1 MVKLSVI
8 VPCYNEA
15 DVIERFF
22 EAAVSAL
29 SAMESYELIFV
40 NDGSRDQT
48 LEKLKALFDSHTD
61 VPMRI
66 LDFSKN
72 FGKEAAMLAG
82 LKAAAGEYVAIIDAD
97 LQQRP
102 EILCQM
108 AEILDNEPEYD
119 CVAAYQQQRKENKLI
134 MGIKGL
140 FYKIMNRASSVELK
154 DGASDFRMFRRAM
167 AESIVQLPEY
177 HRFSKGIFSW
187 VGFRT
192 KYIPYDVQAREGGES
207 KWSFRS
213 LLHYAVDGIVS
224 FTTAPLKL
232 ATVIGTVMFLIS
244 VVYIIALVIEKLFFG
259 IAVAGYATI
268 VALIL
273 LFGGL
278 QLLCIGIIGEY
289 IAKIYEQVKNRPIY
303 IIKNDYH
310 RTGAEALPSEDRID
324 PGRKE

>member
-8 VPCYNEA
+8 VPCYNEE

-22 EAAVSAL
+22 DAAAAAL
-29 SAMESYELIFV
+29 SSIESYELIFV
-40 NDGSRDQT
+40 NDGSRDAT
-48 LEKLKALFDSHTD
+48 LEKLKKLFQSRKD
-61 VPMRI
+61 VCMRI

-82 LKAAAGEYVAIIDAD
+82 LKAAEGEYVAIIDAD

-108 AEILDNEPEYD
+108 AGILDSEPEYD
-119 CVAAYQQQRKENKLI
+119 CVAAFQQQRKENKLI
-134 MGIKGL
+134 KGIKSL

-167 AESIVQLPEY
+167 VESIVQMPEY

-187 VGFRT
+187 VGYRT

-213 LLHYAVDGIVS
+213 LFHYAVDGIVS

-232 ATVIGTVMFLIS
+232 ATVIGTVMFFVSI
-244 VVYIIALVIEKLFFG
+244 VYIAVIVIEKLFFG
-259 IAVAGYATI
+259 IAVAGYASI

-289 IAKIYEQVKNRPIY
+289 IAKIYEQVKNRPVY
-303 IIKNDYH
+303 IIK
-310 RTGAEALPSEDRID
+310 
-324 PGRKE
+324 KEYRRDEEKDAS

>member
-8 VPCYNEA
+8 VPCYNEE

-22 EAAVSAL
+22 DAAAAAL
-29 SAMESYELIFV
+29 SSIESYELIFV
-40 NDGSRDQT
+40 NDGSRDAT
-48 LEKLKALFDSHTD
+48 LETLKKLFQSRKD
-61 VPMRI
+61 VCMRI

-82 LKAAAGEYVAIIDAD
+82 LKAAEGEYVAIIDAD

-108 AEILDNEPEYD
+108 AGILDSEPEYD
-119 CVAAYQQQRKENKLI
+119 CVAAFQQQRKENKLI
-134 MGIKGL
+134 KGIKGL

-167 AESIVQLPEY
+167 VESIVQMPEY

-192 KYIPYDVQAREGGES
+192 KYIPYDVQARESGES

-213 LLHYAVDGIVS
+213 LFHYAVDGIVS

-232 ATVIGTVMFLIS
+232 ATVIGTVMFFVSI
-244 VVYIIALVIEKLFFG
+244 VYIAVIVIEKLFFG
-259 IAVAGYATI
+259 IAVAGYASI

-289 IAKIYEQVKNRPIY
+289 IAKIYEQVKNRPVY
-303 IIKNDYH
+303 IIK
-310 RTGAEALPSEDRID
+310 
-324 PGRKE
+324 KEYRRDEEKDAS

>member
-1 MVKLSVI
+1 MDA
-8 VPCYNEA
+8 ET
-15 DVIERFF
+15 F
-22 EAAVSAL
+22 EA
-29 SAMESYELIFV
+29 YEAYAEPI
-40 NDGSRDQT
+40 GEQK
-48 LEKLKALFDSHTD
+48 LEKLKKLFQSRKD
-61 VPMRI
+61 VCMRI

-82 LKAAAGEYVAIIDAD
+82 LKAAEGEYVAIIDAD

-108 AEILDNEPEYD
+108 AGILDSEPEYD
-119 CVAAYQQQRKENKLI
+119 CVAAFQQQRKENKLI
-134 MGIKGL
+134 KGIKGL

-167 AESIVQLPEY
+167 VESIVQMPEY

-187 VGFRT
+187 VGYRT

-213 LLHYAVDGIVS
+213 LFHYAVDGIVS

-232 ATVIGTVMFLIS
+232 ATVIGTVMFFVSI
-244 VVYIIALVIEKLFFG
+244 VYIAVIVIEKLFFG
-259 IAVAGYATI
+259 IAVAGYASI

-289 IAKIYEQVKNRPIY
+289 IAKIYEQVKNRPVY
-303 IIKNDYH
+303 IIK
-310 RTGAEALPSEDRID
+310 
-324 PGRKE
+324 KEYRRDEEKDAS

>member
-8 VPCYNEA
+8 VPCYNEE

-22 EAAVSAL
+22 DAAAAAL
-29 SAMESYELIFV
+29 SSIESYELIFV
-40 NDGSRDQT
+40 NDGSRDAT
-48 LEKLKALFDSHTD
+48 LEKLKKLFQSRKD
-61 VPMRI
+61 VCMRI

-82 LKAAAGEYVAIIDAD
+82 LKAAEGEYVAIIDAD

-108 AEILDNEPEYD
+108 AGILDSEPEYD
-119 CVAAYQQQRKENKLI
+119 CVAAFQQQRKENKLI
-134 MGIKGL
+134 KGIKGL

-167 AESIVQLPEY
+167 VESIVQMPEY
-177 HRFSKGIFSW
+177 HRFSKGFFSW
-187 VGFRT
+187 VGYRT

-213 LLHYAVDGIVS
+213 LFHYAVDGIVS

-232 ATVIGTVMFLIS
+232 ATVIGTVMFFVSI
-244 VVYIIALVIEKLFFG
+244 VYIAVIVIEKLFFG
-259 IAVAGYATI
+259 IAVAGYASI

-289 IAKIYEQVKNRPIY
+289 IAKIYEQVKNRPVY
-303 IIKNDYH
+303 IIK
-310 RTGAEALPSEDRID
+310 
-324 PGRKE
+324 KEYRRDEEKDAS

>member
-8 VPCYNEA
+8 VPCYNEE

-22 EAAVSAL
+22 DAAAAAL
-29 SAMESYELIFV
+29 SSIESYELIFV
-40 NDGSRDQT
+40 NDGSRDAT
-48 LEKLKALFDSHTD
+48 LEKLKKLFQSRKD
-61 VPMRI
+61 VCMRI

-82 LKAAAGEYVAIIDAD
+82 LKAAEGEYVAIIDAD

-108 AEILDNEPEYD
+108 AGILDSEPEYD
-119 CVAAYQQQRKENKLI
+119 CVAAFQQQRKENKLI
-134 MGIKGL
+134 KGIKGL

-167 AESIVQLPEY
+167 VESIVQMPEY
-177 HRFSKGIFSW
+177 HRFTQGMCSW
-187 VGFRT
+187 VGYRT

-213 LLHYAVDGIVS
+213 LFHYAVDGIVS

-232 ATVIGTVMFLIS
+232 ATVIGTVMFFVSI
-244 VVYIIALVIEKLFFG
+244 VYIAVIVIEKLFFG
-259 IAVAGYATI
+259 IAVAGYASI

-289 IAKIYEQVKNRPIY
+289 IAKIYEQVKNRPVY
-303 IIKNDYH
+303 IIK
-310 RTGAEALPSEDRID
+310 
-324 PGRKE
+324 KEYRRDEEKDAS

>member
-8 VPCYNEA
+8 VPCYNEE

-22 EAAVSAL
+22 DAAAAAL
-29 SAMESYELIFV
+29 SSIESYELIFV
-40 NDGSRDQT
+40 NDGSRDAT
-48 LEKLKALFDSHTD
+48 LEKLKKLFQSRKD
-61 VPMRI
+61 VCMRI

-82 LKAAAGEYVAIIDAD
+82 LKAAEGEYVAIIDAD

-108 AEILDNEPEYD
+108 AGILDSEPEYD
-119 CVAAYQQQRKENKLI
+119 CVAAFQQQRKENKLI
-134 MGIKGL
+134 KGIKGL

-167 AESIVQLPEY
+167 VESIVQMPEY

-187 VGFRT
+187 VGYRT

-213 LLHYAVDGIVS
+213 LFHYAVDGIVS

-232 ATVIGTVMFLIS
+232 ATVIGTVMFFVSI
-244 VVYIIALVIEKLFFG
+244 VYIAVIVIEKLFFG
-259 IAVAGYATI
+259 IAVAGYASI

-289 IAKIYEQVKNRPIY
+289 IAKIYEQVKNRPVY
-303 IIKNDYH
+303 IIK
-310 RTGAEALPSEDRID
+310 
-324 PGRKE
+324 KEYRRDEEKDAS

>member
-8 VPCYNEA
+8 VPCYNEE

-22 EAAVSAL
+22 DAAAAAL
-29 SAMESYELIFV
+29 SSIESYELIFV
-40 NDGSRDQT
+40 NDGSWDAT
-48 LEKLKALFDSHTD
+48 LEKLKKLFQSRKD
-61 VPMRI
+61 VCMRI

-82 LKAAAGEYVAIIDAD
+82 LKAAEGEYVAIIDAD

-108 AEILDNEPEYD
+108 AGVLDSEPEYD
-119 CVAAYQQQRKENKLI
+119 CVAAFQQQRKENKLI
-134 MGIKGL
+134 KGIKGL

-167 AESIVQLPEY
+167 VESIVQMPEY

-213 LLHYAVDGIVS
+213 LFHYAVDGIVS

-232 ATVIGTVMFLIS
+232 ATVIGTVMFFVSI
-244 VVYIIALVIEKLFFG
+244 VYIAVIVIEKLFFG
-259 IAVAGYATI
+259 IAVAGYASI

-303 IIKNDYH
+303 IVK
-310 RTGAEALPSEDRID
+310 
-324 PGRKE
+324 KEYRRDEEKDAS

>member
-8 VPCYNEA
+8 VPCYNEE

-22 EAAVSAL
+22 DAAAAAL
-29 SAMESYELIFV
+29 SSIESYELIFV
-40 NDGSRDQT
+40 NDGSRDAT
-48 LEKLKALFDSHTD
+48 LEKLKKLFQSRKD
-61 VPMRI
+61 VCMRI

-82 LKAAAGEYVAIIDAD
+82 LKAAEGEYVAIIDAD

-108 AEILDNEPEYD
+108 AGILDSEPEYD
-119 CVAAYQQQRKENKLI
+119 CVAAFQQQRKENKLI
-134 MGIKGL
+134 KGIKGL

-167 AESIVQLPEY
+167 VESIVQMPEY

-187 VGFRT
+187 VGYRT

-213 LLHYAVDGIVS
+213 LFHYAVDGIVS

-232 ATVIGTVMFLIS
+232 ATVIGTVMFFVSI
-244 VVYIIALVIEKLFFG
+244 VYIAVIVIEKLFFG
-259 IAVAGYATI
+259 IAVAGYASI

-289 IAKIYEQVKNRPIY
+289 IAKIYEQVKNRPVY
-303 IIKNDYH
+303 IIK
-310 RTGAEALPSEDRID
+310 
-324 PGRKE
+324 KEYRRGEEKDAS

>member
-8 VPCYNEA
+8 VPCYNEE

-22 EAAVSAL
+22 DAAAAAL
-29 SAMESYELIFV
+29 SSIESYELIFV
-40 NDGSRDQT
+40 NDGSRDAT
-48 LEKLKALFDSHTD
+48 LEKLKKLFQSRKD
-61 VPMRI
+61 VCMRI

-82 LKAAAGEYVAIIDAD
+82 LKAAEGEYVAIIDAD

-108 AEILDNEPEYD
+108 AGILDSEPEYD
-119 CVAAYQQQRKENKLI
+119 CVAAFQQQRKENKLI
-134 MGIKGL
+134 KGIKGL

-167 AESIVQLPEY
+167 VESIVQMPEY

-187 VGFRT
+187 VGYRT

-213 LLHYAVDGIVS
+213 LFHYAVDGIVS

-232 ATVIGTVMFLIS
+232 ATVIGTVMFFVSI
-244 VVYIIALVIEKLFFG
+244 VYIAVIVIEKLFFG
-259 IAVAGYATI
+259 IAVAGYASI

-303 IIKNDYH
+303 IVK
-310 RTGAEALPSEDRID
+310 
-324 PGRKE
+324 KEYRRDEEKDAS

>member
-8 VPCYNEA
+8 VPCYNEE

-22 EAAVSAL
+22 DAAAAAL
-29 SAMESYELIFV
+29 SSIESYELIFV
-40 NDGSRDQT
+40 NDGSRDAT
-48 LEKLKALFDSHTD
+48 LEKLKKLFQSRKD
-61 VPMRI
+61 VCMRI

-82 LKAAAGEYVAIIDAD
+82 LKAAEGEYVAIIDAD

-108 AEILDNEPEYD
+108 AGILDSEPEYD
-119 CVAAYQQQRKENKLI
+119 CVAAFQQQRKENKLI
-134 MGIKGL
+134 KGIKGL

-167 AESIVQLPEY
+167 VESIVQMPEY

-213 LLHYAVDGIVS
+213 LFHYAVDGIVS

-232 ATVIGTVMFLIS
+232 ATVIGTVMFFVSI
-244 VVYIIALVIEKLFFG
+244 VYIAVIVIEKLFFG
-259 IAVAGYATI
+259 IAVAGYASI

-289 IAKIYEQVKNRPIY
+289 IAKIYEQVKNRPVY
-303 IIKNDYH
+303 IIK
-310 RTGAEALPSEDRID
+310 
-324 PGRKE
+324 KEYRRDEEKDAS

>member
-8 VPCYNEA
+8 VPCYNEE

-22 EAAVSAL
+22 DAAAATL
-29 SAMESYELIFV
+29 SSIESYELIFV
-40 NDGSRDQT
+40 NDGSRDAT
-48 LEKLKALFDSHTD
+48 LEKLKKLFQSRKD
-61 VPMRI
+61 VCMRI

-82 LKAAAGEYVAIIDAD
+82 LKAAEGEYVAIIDAD

-108 AEILDNEPEYD
+108 AGILDSEPEYD
-119 CVAAYQQQRKENKLI
+119 CVAAFQQQRKENKLI
-134 MGIKGL
+134 KGIKGL

-167 AESIVQLPEY
+167 VESIVQMPEY

-187 VGFRT
+187 VGYRT

-213 LLHYAVDGIVS
+213 LFHYAVDGIVS

-232 ATVIGTVMFLIS
+232 ATVIGTVMFFVSI
-244 VVYIIALVIEKLFFG
+244 VYIAVIVIEKLFFG
-259 IAVAGYATI
+259 IAVAGYASI

-289 IAKIYEQVKNRPIY
+289 IAKIYEQVKNRPVY
-303 IIKNDYH
+303 IIK
-310 RTGAEALPSEDRID
+310 
-324 PGRKE
+324 KEYRRGEEKDAS

>member
-8 VPCYNEA
+8 VPCYNEE

-22 EAAVSAL
+22 DAAAAAL
-29 SAMESYELIFV
+29 SSIESYELIFV
-40 NDGSRDQT
+40 NDGSRDAT
-48 LEKLKALFDSHTD
+48 LEKLKKLFQSRKD
-61 VPMRI
+61 VCMRI

-82 LKAAAGEYVAIIDAD
+82 LKAAEGEYVAIIDAD

-108 AEILDNEPEYD
+108 AGILDSEPEYD
-119 CVAAYQQQRKENKLI
+119 CVAAFQQQRKENKLI
-134 MGIKGL
+134 KGIKGL

-167 AESIVQLPEY
+167 VESIVQMPEY

-213 LLHYAVDGIVS
+213 LFHYAVDGIVS

-232 ATVIGTVMFLIS
+232 ATVIGTVMFFVSI
-244 VVYIIALVIEKLFFG
+244 VYIAVIVIEKLFFG
-259 IAVAGYATI
+259 IAVAGYASI

-303 IIKNDYH
+303 IVK
-310 RTGAEALPSEDRID
+310 
-324 PGRKE
+324 KEYRRDEEKDAS

>member
-8 VPCYNEA
+8 VPCYNEE

-22 EAAVSAL
+22 DAAAAAL
-29 SAMESYELIFV
+29 SSIESYELIFV
-40 NDGSRDQT
+40 NDGSRDAT
-48 LEKLKALFDSHTD
+48 LEKLKKLFQSRKD
-61 VPMRI
+61 VCMRI

-82 LKAAAGEYVAIIDAD
+82 LKAAEGEYVAIIDAD

-108 AEILDNEPEYD
+108 AGVLDSEPEYD
-119 CVAAYQQQRKENKLI
+119 CVAAFQQQRKENKLI
-134 MGIKGL
+134 KGIKGL

-167 AESIVQLPEY
+167 VESIVQMPEY

-213 LLHYAVDGIVS
+213 LFHYAVDGIVS

-232 ATVIGTVMFLIS
+232 ATVIGTVMFFVSI
-244 VVYIIALVIEKLFFG
+244 VYIAVIVIEKLFFG
-259 IAVAGYATI
+259 IAVAGYASI

-289 IAKIYEQVKNRPIY
+289 IAKIYEQVKNRPVY
-303 IIKNDYH
+303 IIK
-310 RTGAEALPSEDRID
+310 
-324 PGRKE
+324 KEYRRDEEKDAS

>member
-8 VPCYNEA
+8 VPCYNEE

-22 EAAVSAL
+22 DAAAAAL
-29 SAMESYELIFV
+29 SSIESYELIFV
-40 NDGSRDQT
+40 NDGSRDAT
-48 LEKLKALFDSHTD
+48 LEKLKKLFQSRKD
-61 VPMRI
+61 VCMRI

-82 LKAAAGEYVAIIDAD
+82 LKAAEGEYVAIIDAD

-108 AEILDNEPEYD
+108 AGILDSEPEYD
-119 CVAAYQQQRKENKLI
+119 CVAAFQQQRKENKLI
-134 MGIKGL
+134 KGIKGL

-167 AESIVQLPEY
+167 VESIVQMPEY

-213 LLHYAVDGIVS
+213 LFHYAVDGIVS

-232 ATVIGTVMFLIS
+232 ATVIGTVMFFVSI
-244 VVYIIALVIEKLFFG
+244 VYIAVIVIEKLFFG
-259 IAVAGYATI
+259 IAVAGYASI

-289 IAKIYEQVKNRPIY
+289 IAKIYEQVKNRPVY
-303 IIKNDYH
+303 IVK
-310 RTGAEALPSEDRID
+310 
-324 PGRKE
+324 KEYRRDEEKDAS

>member
-8 VPCYNEA
+8 VPCYNEE

-22 EAAVSAL
+22 DAAAAAL
-29 SAMESYELIFV
+29 SSIESYELIFV
-40 NDGSRDQT
+40 NDGSRDAT
-48 LEKLKALFDSHTD
+48 LEKLKKLFQSRKD
-61 VPMRI
+61 VCMRI

-82 LKAAAGEYVAIIDAD
+82 LKAAEGEYVAIIDAD

-108 AEILDNEPEYD
+108 VGILDSEPEYD
-119 CVAAYQQQRKENKLI
+119 CVAAFQQQRKENKLI
-134 MGIKGL
+134 KGIKGL

-167 AESIVQLPEY
+167 VESIVQMPEY

-187 VGFRT
+187 VGYRT

-213 LLHYAVDGIVS
+213 LFHYAVDGIVS

-232 ATVIGTVMFLIS
+232 ATVIGTVMFFVSI
-244 VVYIIALVIEKLFFG
+244 VYIAVIVIEKLFFG
-259 IAVAGYATI
+259 IAVAGYASI

-289 IAKIYEQVKNRPIY
+289 IAKIYEQVKNRPVY
-303 IIKNDYH
+303 SIK
-310 RTGAEALPSEDRID
+310 
-324 PGRKE
+324 KEYRRDEEKDAS

>member
-8 VPCYNEA
+8 VPCYNEE

-22 EAAVSAL
+22 DAAAAAL
-29 SAMESYELIFV
+29 SSIESYELIFV
-40 NDGSRDQT
+40 NDGSRDAT
-48 LEKLKALFDSHTD
+48 LEKLKKLFQSRKD
-61 VPMRI
+61 VCMRI

-82 LKAAAGEYVAIIDAD
+82 LKAAEGEYVAIIDAD

-108 AEILDNEPEYD
+108 AGILDSEPEYD
-119 CVAAYQQQRKENKLI
+119 CVAAFQQQRKENKLI
-134 MGIKGL
+134 KGIKGL

-167 AESIVQLPEY
+167 VESIVQMPEY

-187 VGFRT
+187 VGYRT

-213 LLHYAVDGIVS
+213 LFHYAVDGIVS

-232 ATVIGTVMFLIS
+232 ATVIGTVMFFVSI
-244 VVYIIALVIEKLFFG
+244 VYIAVIVSDELFFG
-259 IAVAGYATI
+259 IAVAGYASI

-289 IAKIYEQVKNRPIY
+289 IAKIYEQDKNRPVY
-303 IIKNDYH
+303 IIK
-310 RTGAEALPSEDRID
+310 
-324 PGRKE
+324 KEYRRGEEKDAS

>member
-8 VPCYNEA
+8 VPCYNEE

-22 EAAVSAL
+22 DAAAAAL
-29 SAMESYELIFV
+29 SSIESYELIVV
-40 NDGSRDQT
+40 NDGSRDAT
-48 LEKLKALFDSHTD
+48 LEKLKKLFQSRKD
-61 VPMRI
+61 VCMRI

-82 LKAAAGEYVAIIDAD
+82 LKAAEGEYVAIIDAD

-108 AEILDNEPEYD
+108 AGILDSEPEYD
-119 CVAAYQQQRKENKLI
+119 CVAAFQQQRKENKLI
-134 MGIKGL
+134 KGIKGL

-167 AESIVQLPEY
+167 VESIVQMPEY

-213 LLHYAVDGIVS
+213 LFHYAVDGIVS

-232 ATVIGTVMFLIS
+232 ATVIGTVMFFVSI
-244 VVYIIALVIEKLFFG
+244 VYIAVIVIEKLFFG
-259 IAVAGYATI
+259 IAVAGYASI

-289 IAKIYEQVKNRPIY
+289 IAKIYEQVKNRPVY
-303 IIKNDYH
+303 IIK
-310 RTGAEALPSEDRID
+310 
-324 PGRKE
+324 KEYRRDEEKDAS

>member
-8 VPCYNEA
+8 VPCYNEE

-22 EAAVSAL
+22 DAAAAAL
-29 SAMESYELIFV
+29 SSIESYELIFV
-40 NDGSRDQT
+40 NDGSRDAT
-48 LEKLKALFDSHTD
+48 LEKLKKLFQSRKD
-61 VPMRI
+61 VCMRI

-82 LKAAAGEYVAIIDAD
+82 LKAAEGEYVAIIDAD

-108 AEILDNEPEYD
+108 AGILDSEPEYD
-119 CVAAYQQQRKENKLI
+119 CVAAFQQQRKENKLI
-134 MGIKGL
+134 KGIKGL

-167 AESIVQLPEY
+167 VESIVQMPEY

-187 VGFRT
+187 VGYRT

-213 LLHYAVDGIVS
+213 LFHYAVDGIVS

-232 ATVIGTVMFLIS
+232 ATVIGTVMFFVSIG
-244 VVYIIALVIEKLFFG
+244 YIAVIVIEKLFFG
-259 IAVAGYATI
+259 IAVAGYASI

-289 IAKIYEQVKNRPIY
+289 IAKIYEQVKNRPVY
-303 IIKNDYH
+303 IIK
-310 RTGAEALPSEDRID
+310 
-324 PGRKE
+324 KEYRRDEEKDAS

>member
-8 VPCYNEA
+8 VPCYNEE

-22 EAAVSAL
+22 DAAAAAL
-29 SAMESYELIFV
+29 SSIESYELIFV
-40 NDGSRDQT
+40 NDGSRDAT
-48 LEKLKALFDSHTD
+48 LEKLKKLFQSRKD
-61 VPMRI
+61 VCMRI

-82 LKAAAGEYVAIIDAD
+82 LKAAEGEYVAIIDAD

-108 AEILDNEPEYD
+108 AGILDSEPEYD
-119 CVAAYQQQRKENKLI
+119 CVAAFQQQRKENKLI
-134 MGIKGL
+134 KGIKGL

-167 AESIVQLPEY
+167 VESIVQMPEY

-187 VGFRT
+187 VGYRT

-213 LLHYAVDGIVS
+213 LFHYAVDGIVS

-232 ATVIGTVMFLIS
+232 ATVIGTVMFFVSI
-244 VVYIIALVIEKLFFG
+244 VYIAVIVIEKLFFG
-259 IAVAGYATI
+259 IAVAGYASI

-289 IAKIYEQVKNRPIY
+289 IAKIYEQVKNRPVY
-303 IIKNDYH
+303 IIK
-310 RTGAEALPSEDRID
+310 
-324 PGRKE
+324 KEYRRDEKKDAS

>member
-8 VPCYNEA
+8 VPCYNEE

-22 EAAVSAL
+22 DAAAAAL
-29 SAMESYELIFV
+29 SSIESYELIFV
-40 NDGSRDQT
+40 NDGSRDAT
-48 LEKLKALFDSHTD
+48 LEKLKKLFQSRKD
-61 VPMRI
+61 VCMCI

-82 LKAAAGEYVAIIDAD
+82 LKAAEGEYVAIIDAD

-108 AEILDNEPEYD
+108 AGILDSEPEYD
-119 CVAAYQQQRKENKLI
+119 CVAAFQQQRKENKLI
-134 MGIKGL
+134 KGIKGL

-167 AESIVQLPEY
+167 VESIVQMPEY

-187 VGFRT
+187 VGYRT

-213 LLHYAVDGIVS
+213 LFHYAVDGIVS

-232 ATVIGTVMFLIS
+232 ATVIGTVMFFVSI
-244 VVYIIALVIEKLFFG
+244 VYIAVIVIEKLFFG
-259 IAVAGYATI
+259 IAVAGYASI

-289 IAKIYEQVKNRPIY
+289 IAKIYEQVKNRPVY
-303 IIKNDYH
+303 IIK
-310 RTGAEALPSEDRID
+310 
-324 PGRKE
+324 KEYRREEEKDAS

>member
-8 VPCYNEA
+8 VPCYNEE

-22 EAAVSAL
+22 DAAAAAL
-29 SAMESYELIFV
+29 SSIESYELIFV
-40 NDGSRDQT
+40 NDGSRDAT
-48 LEKLKALFDSHTD
+48 LEKLKKLFQSRKD
-61 VPMRI
+61 VCMRI

-82 LKAAAGEYVAIIDAD
+82 LKAAEGEYVAIIDAD

-108 AEILDNEPEYD
+108 AGILDSEPEYD
-119 CVAAYQQQRKENKLI
+119 CVAAFQQQRKENKLI
-134 MGIKGL
+134 KGIKGL

-167 AESIVQLPEY
+167 VESIVQMPEY

-213 LLHYAVDGIVS
+213 LFHYAVDGIVS

-232 ATVIGTVMFLIS
+232 ATVIGTVMFFVSI
-244 VVYIIALVIEKLFFG
+244 VYIAVIVIEKLFFG
-259 IAVAGYATI
+259 IAVAGYASI

-289 IAKIYEQVKNRPIY
+289 IAKIYEQVKSRPIY
-303 IIKNDYH
+303 IVK
-310 RTGAEALPSEDRID
+310 
-324 PGRKE
+324 KEYRRDEETDAS

>member
-8 VPCYNEA
+8 VPCYNEE

-22 EAAVSAL
+22 DAAAAAL
-29 SAMESYELIFV
+29 SSIESYELIFV
-40 NDGSRDQT
+40 NDGSRDAT
-48 LEKLKALFDSHTD
+48 LETLKKLFQSRKD
-61 VPMRI
+61 VCMRI

-82 LKAAAGEYVAIIDAD
+82 LKAAEGEYVAIIDAD

-108 AEILDNEPEYD
+108 AGILDSEPEYD
-119 CVAAYQQQRKENKLI
+119 CVAAFQQQRKENKLI
-134 MGIKGL
+134 KGIKGL

-167 AESIVQLPEY
+167 VESIVQMPEY

-213 LLHYAVDGIVS
+213 LFHYAVDGIVS

-232 ATVIGTVMFLIS
+232 ATVIGTVMFFVSI
-244 VVYIIALVIEKLFFG
+244 VYIAVIVIEKLFFG
-259 IAVAGYATI
+259 IAVAGYASI

-289 IAKIYEQVKNRPIY
+289 IAKIYEQVKNRPVY
-303 IIKNDYH
+303 IIK
-310 RTGAEALPSEDRID
+310 
-324 PGRKE
+324 KEYRRDEEKDAS

>member
-8 VPCYNEA
+8 VPCYNEE

-22 EAAVSAL
+22 DAAAAAL
-29 SAMESYELIFV
+29 SSIESYELIFV
-40 NDGSRDQT
+40 NDGSRDAT
-48 LEKLKALFDSHTD
+48 LEKLKKLFQSRKD
-61 VPMRI
+61 VCMCI

-82 LKAAAGEYVAIIDAD
+82 LKAAEGEYVAIIDAD

-108 AEILDNEPEYD
+108 AGILDSEPEYD
-119 CVAAYQQQRKENKLI
+119 CVAAFQQQRKENKLI
-134 MGIKGL
+134 KGIKGL

-167 AESIVQLPEY
+167 VESIVQMPEY

-187 VGFRT
+187 VGYRT

-213 LLHYAVDGIVS
+213 LFHYAVDGIVS

-232 ATVIGTVMFLIS
+232 ATVIGTVMFFVSI
-244 VVYIIALVIEKLFFG
+244 VYIAVIVIEKLFFG
-259 IAVAGYATI
+259 IAVAGYASI

-289 IAKIYEQVKNRPIY
+289 IAKIYEQVKNRPVY
-303 IIKNDYH
+303 IIK
-310 RTGAEALPSEDRID
+310 
-324 PGRKE
+324 KEYRRDEEKDAS

>member
-8 VPCYNEA
+8 VPCYNEE

-22 EAAVSAL
+22 DAAAAAL
-29 SAMESYELIFV
+29 SSIESYELIFV
-40 NDGSRDQT
+40 NDGSRDAT
-48 LEKLKALFDSHTD
+48 LEKLKKLFQSRKD
-61 VPMRI
+61 VCMRI

-82 LKAAAGEYVAIIDAD
+82 LKAAEGEYVAIIDAD

-108 AEILDNEPEYD
+108 AGILDSEPEYD
-119 CVAAYQQQRKENKLI
+119 CVAAFQQQRKENKLI
-134 MGIKGL
+134 KGIKGL

-167 AESIVQLPEY
+167 VESIVQMPEY

-187 VGFRT
+187 VGYRT

-213 LLHYAVDGIVS
+213 LFHYAVDGIVS

-232 ATVIGTVMFLIS
+232 ATVIGTVMSFVSI
-244 VVYIIALVIEKLFFG
+244 VYIAVIVIEKLFFG
-259 IAVAGYATI
+259 IAVAGYASI

-289 IAKIYEQVKNRPIY
+289 IAKIYEQVKNRPVY
-303 IIKNDYH
+303 IIK
-310 RTGAEALPSEDRID
+310 
-324 PGRKE
+324 KEYRREEEKDAS

>member
-1 MVKLSVI
+1 M
-8 VPCYNEA
+8 C
-15 DVIERFF
+15 
-22 EAAVSAL
+22 
-29 SAMESYELIFV
+29 
-40 NDGSRDQT
+40 
-48 LEKLKALFDSHTD
+48 
-61 VPMRI
+61 I

-82 LKAAAGEYVAIIDAD
+82 LKAAEGEYVAIIDAD

-108 AEILDNEPEYD
+108 AGILDSEPEYD
-119 CVAAYQQQRKENKLI
+119 CVAAFQQQRKENKLI
-134 MGIKGL
+134 KGIKGL

-167 AESIVQLPEY
+167 VESIVQMPEY

-187 VGFRT
+187 VGYRT

-213 LLHYAVDGIVS
+213 LFHYAVDGIVS

-232 ATVIGTVMFLIS
+232 ATVIGTVMFFVSI
-244 VVYIIALVIEKLFFG
+244 VYIAVIVIEKLFFG
-259 IAVAGYATI
+259 IAVAGYASI

-289 IAKIYEQVKNRPIY
+289 IAKIYEQVKNRPVY
-303 IIKNDYH
+303 IIK
-310 RTGAEALPSEDRID
+310 
-324 PGRKE
+324 KEYRRDEEKDAS

>member
-8 VPCYNEA
+8 VPCYNEE

-22 EAAVSAL
+22 DAAAAAL
-29 SAMESYELIFV
+29 SSIESYELIFV
-40 NDGSRDQT
+40 NDGSRDAT
-48 LEKLKALFDSHTD
+48 LEKLKKLFQSRKD
-61 VPMRI
+61 VCMRI

-82 LKAAAGEYVAIIDAD
+82 LKAAEGEYVAIIDAD

-108 AEILDNEPEYD
+108 AGILDSEPEYD
-119 CVAAYQQQRKENKLI
+119 CVAAFQQQRKENKLI
-134 MGIKGL
+134 KGIKGL

-167 AESIVQLPEY
+167 VESIVQMPEY

-187 VGFRT
+187 VGYRT
-192 KYIPYDVQAREGGES
+192 KYIPYDVQTREGGES

-213 LLHYAVDGIVS
+213 LFHYAVDGIVS

-232 ATVIGTVMFLIS
+232 ATVIGTVMFFVSI
-244 VVYIIALVIEKLFFG
+244 VYIAVIVIEKLFFG
-259 IAVAGYATI
+259 IAVAGYASI

-289 IAKIYEQVKNRPIY
+289 IAKIYEQVKNRPVY
-303 IIKNDYH
+303 IIK
-310 RTGAEALPSEDRID
+310 
-324 PGRKE
+324 KEYRRDEEKDAS

>member
-8 VPCYNEA
+8 VPCYNEE
-15 DVIERFF
+15 DVIECFF
-22 EAAVSAL
+22 DAAAAAL
-29 SAMESYELIFV
+29 SSIESYELIFV
-40 NDGSRDQT
+40 NDGSRDAT
-48 LEKLKALFDSHTD
+48 LEKLKKLFQSRKD
-61 VPMRI
+61 VCMRI

-82 LKAAAGEYVAIIDAD
+82 LKAAEGEYVAIIDAD

-108 AEILDNEPEYD
+108 AGILDSEPEYD
-119 CVAAYQQQRKENKLI
+119 CVAAFQQQRKENKLI
-134 MGIKGL
+134 KGIKGL

-167 AESIVQLPEY
+167 VESIVQMPEY

-213 LLHYAVDGIVS
+213 LFHYAVDGIVS

-232 ATVIGTVMFLIS
+232 ATVIGTVMFFVSI
-244 VVYIIALVIEKLFFG
+244 VYIAVIVIEKLFFG
-259 IAVAGYATI
+259 IAVAGYASI

-289 IAKIYEQVKNRPIY
+289 IAKIYEQVKNRPVY
-303 IIKNDYH
+303 IIK
-310 RTGAEALPSEDRID
+310 
-324 PGRKE
+324 KEYRRDEEKDAS

>member
-8 VPCYNEA
+8 VPCYNEE

-22 EAAVSAL
+22 DAAAAAL
-29 SAMESYELIFV
+29 SSIESYELIFV
-40 NDGSRDQT
+40 NDGSRDAT
-48 LEKLKALFDSHTD
+48 LEKLKKLFQSRKD
-61 VPMRI
+61 VCMRI

-82 LKAAAGEYVAIIDAD
+82 LKAAEGEYVAIIDAD

-108 AEILDNEPEYD
+108 AGVLDSEPEYD
-119 CVAAYQQQRKENKLI
+119 CVAAFQQQRKENKLI
-134 MGIKGL
+134 QGIKGL

-167 AESIVQLPEY
+167 VESIVQMPEY

-187 VGFRT
+187 VGYRT

-213 LLHYAVDGIVS
+213 LFHYAVDGIVS

-232 ATVIGTVMFLIS
+232 ATVIGTVMFFVSI
-244 VVYIIALVIEKLFFG
+244 VYIAVIVIEKLFFG
-259 IAVAGYATI
+259 IAVAGYASI

-289 IAKIYEQVKNRPIY
+289 IAKIYEQVKNRPVY
-303 IIKNDYH
+303 IIK
-310 RTGAEALPSEDRID
+310 
-324 PGRKE
+324 KEYRRDEKKDAS

>member
-8 VPCYNEA
+8 VPCYNEE

-22 EAAVSAL
+22 DAAAAAL
-29 SAMESYELIFV
+29 SSIESYELIFV
-40 NDGSRDQT
+40 NDGSRDAT
-48 LEKLKALFDSHTD
+48 LEKLKKLFQSRKD
-61 VPMRI
+61 VCMRI

-82 LKAAAGEYVAIIDAD
+82 LKAAEGEYVAIIDAD

-108 AEILDNEPEYD
+108 AGILDSEPEYD
-119 CVAAYQQQRKENKLI
+119 CVAAFQQQRKENKLI
-134 MGIKGL
+134 KGIKGL

-167 AESIVQLPEY
+167 VESIVQMPEY

-213 LLHYAVDGIVS
+213 LFHYAVDGIVS

-232 ATVIGTVMFLIS
+232 ATVIGTVMSFVSI
-244 VVYIIALVIEKLFFG
+244 VYIAVIVIEKLFFG
-259 IAVAGYATI
+259 IAVAGYASI

-289 IAKIYEQVKNRPIY
+289 IAKIYEQVKNRPVY
-303 IIKNDYH
+303 IIK
-310 RTGAEALPSEDRID
+310 
-324 PGRKE
+324 KEYRRDEEKDAS

>member
-22 EAAVSAL
+22 DAAVHAL

-40 NDGSRDQT
+40 NDGSRDET
-48 LEKLKALFDSHTD
+48 LEKLTALFNSRTD
-61 VPMRI
+61 VQMRI

-72 FGKEAAMLAG
+72 FGKEAAMMAG
-82 LKAAAGEYVAIIDAD
+82 LKAASGTYVAIIDAD

-108 AEILDNEPEYD
+108 AEILDSEPQYD
-119 CVAAYQQQRKENKLI
+119 CVAAFQQQRKENKFI
-134 MGIKGL
+134 KWFKGL

-167 AESIVQLPEY
+167 AESILSLPEY

-192 KYIPYDVQAREGGES
+192 KYIPYDVQAREGGSS

-213 LLHYAVDGIVS
+213 LFHYAVDGIVS

-232 ATVIGTVMFLIS
+232 ATVIGTVMFFVSI
-244 VVYIIALVIEKLFFG
+244 VYIAVIVIEKLFFG
-259 IAVAGYATI
+259 IAVAGYASI

-289 IAKIYEQVKNRPIY
+289 IAKIYEQVKNRPVY
-303 IIKNDYH
+303 IIKKDY
-310 RTGAEALPSEDRID
+310 RRDEDD
-324 PGRKE
+324 QKAD

>member
-8 VPCYNEA
+8 VPCYNEE

-22 EAAVSAL
+22 DAAAAAL
-29 SAMESYELIFV
+29 SSIESYELIFV
-40 NDGSRDQT
+40 NDGSRDAT
-48 LEKLKALFDSHTD
+48 LEKLKKLFQSRKD
-61 VPMRI
+61 VCMRI

-82 LKAAAGEYVAIIDAD
+82 LKAAEGEYVAIIDAD

-108 AEILDNEPEYD
+108 AGILDSEPEYD
-119 CVAAYQQQRKENKLI
+119 CVAAFQQQRKENKLI
-134 MGIKGL
+134 KGIKGL

-167 AESIVQLPEY
+167 VESIVQMPEY

-213 LLHYAVDGIVS
+213 LFHYAVDGIVS

-232 ATVIGTVMFLIS
+232 ATVIGTVMFFVSI
-244 VVYIIALVIEKLFFG
+244 VYIAVIVIEKLFFG
-259 IAVAGYATI
+259 IAVAGYASI

-289 IAKIYEQVKNRPIY
+289 IAKIYEQVKNRPVY
-303 IIKNDYH
+303 IIK
-310 RTGAEALPSEDRID
+310 
-324 PGRKE
+324 KEYRRDEKKDAS

>member
-8 VPCYNEA
+8 VPCYDEE

-22 EAAVSAL
+22 DAAAAAL
-29 SAMESYELIFV
+29 SSIESYELIFV
-40 NDGSRDQT
+40 NDGSRDAT
-48 LEKLKALFDSHTD
+48 LEKLKKLFQSRKD
-61 VPMRI
+61 VCMRI

-82 LKAAAGEYVAIIDAD
+82 LKAAEGEYVAIIDAD

-108 AEILDNEPEYD
+108 AGILDSEPEYD
-119 CVAAYQQQRKENKLI
+119 CVAAFQQQRKENKLI
-134 MGIKGL
+134 KGIKGL

-167 AESIVQLPEY
+167 VESIVQMPEY

-187 VGFRT
+187 VGYRT

-213 LLHYAVDGIVS
+213 LFHYAVDGIVS

-232 ATVIGTVMFLIS
+232 ATVIGTVMFFVSI
-244 VVYIIALVIEKLFFG
+244 VYIAVIVIEKLFFG
-259 IAVAGYATI
+259 IAVAGYASI

-289 IAKIYEQVKNRPIY
+289 IAKIYEQVKNRPVY
-303 IIKNDYH
+303 IIK
-310 RTGAEALPSEDRID
+310 
-324 PGRKE
+324 KEYRRDEEKDAS

>member
-8 VPCYNEA
+8 VPCYNEE

-22 EAAVSAL
+22 DAAAAAL
-29 SAMESYELIFV
+29 SSIESYELIFV
-40 NDGSRDQT
+40 NDGSRDAT
-48 LEKLKALFDSHTD
+48 LEKLKKLFQSRKD
-61 VPMRI
+61 VCMRI

-82 LKAAAGEYVAIIDAD
+82 LKAAGGEYVAIIDAD

-108 AEILDNEPEYD
+108 AGILDSEPEYD
-119 CVAAYQQQRKENKLI
+119 CVAAFQQQRKENKLI
-134 MGIKGL
+134 KGIKGL

-167 AESIVQLPEY
+167 VESIVQMPEY

-187 VGFRT
+187 VGYRT

-213 LLHYAVDGIVS
+213 LFHYAVDGIVS

-232 ATVIGTVMFLIS
+232 ATVIGTVMFFVSI
-244 VVYIIALVIEKLFFG
+244 VYIAVIVIEKLFFG
-259 IAVAGYATI
+259 IAVAGYASI

-289 IAKIYEQVKNRPIY
+289 IAKIYEQVKNRPVY
-303 IIKNDYH
+303 IIK
-310 RTGAEALPSEDRID
+310 
-324 PGRKE
+324 KEYRRDEEKDAS